1 MLLLQK
7 ANLAKLK
14 NHICRDAKLNLLEI
28 VISNTYPQQSVQ
40 KEVQNLL
47 VFQTFSSSF
56 HFSNTVNTSSQK
68 ALKIDSI
75 EDEDAF
81 QGISF
86 ESIRGSFE

>member
-47 VFQTFSSSF
+47 VSRHFPVVFTFQT
-56 HFSNTVNTSSQK
+56 
-68 ALKIDSI
+68 L
-75 EDEDAF
+75 
-81 QGISF
+81 
-86 ESIRGSFE
+86 